1 MTEGRSVRAASRL
14 QCTKNLPRRASET
27 ADLAAFLWV
36 GREVERSYMKLGD
49 DAVIALHLILQVEQA
64 RRYERKCES

>member
-1 MTEGRSVRAASRL
+1 
-14 QCTKNLPRRASET
+14 
-27 ADLAAFLWV
+27 
-36 GREVERSYMKLGD
+36 MKLGD